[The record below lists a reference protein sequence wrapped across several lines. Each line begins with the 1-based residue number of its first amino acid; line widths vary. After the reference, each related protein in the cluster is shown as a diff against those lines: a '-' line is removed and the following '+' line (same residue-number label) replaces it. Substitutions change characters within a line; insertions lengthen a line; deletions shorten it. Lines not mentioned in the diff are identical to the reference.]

1 MRSTFKEIIPNRF
14 HMILA
19 GAIALAT
26 LMSGACG
33 SEDSSSSPSAAPTA
47 TRQAAPAPTITLTI
61 TPTAAPAT
69 PTPEPTATP
78 SVIDVALSDIPA
90 EHTDE
95 QIARSVEAVN
105 QAAWNTLL
113 ADSGLDLEAV
123 RGLNIK
129 QCQRESDEE
138 LIETSEVLRTRFGDF
153 ELTTT
158 VLGVERL
165 DDNRAWTTGQLEIGN
180 SVVAEVPPSLVAFED
195 GQWRAAECLLENDP
209 SLQPPADIEPGP
221 WAS

>member
-1 MRSTFKEIIPNRF
+1 
-14 HMILA
+14 MILA

-26 LMSGACG
+26 LMFGACG
-33 SEDSSSSPSAAPTA
+33 SEESSSSPSAAPTA
-47 TRQAAPAPTITLTI
+47 TRQAAPAPTITPTVAPE
-61 TPTAAPAT
+61 TPTPAT

-78 SVIDVALSDIPA
+78 SGIDVALSGNPA

-105 QAAWNTLL
+105 QAAWNAMLS
-113 ADSGLDLEAV
+113 DSGIDLEAV

-138 LIETSEVLRTRFGDF
+138 LIETSEVLRTRFGDSEF
-153 ELTTT
+153 TTT